1 MTAKLAVTVAVD
13 MDATTVTLSPAG
25 RLTSDNVRALLAL
38 VGRAGRVLPGF
49 DVHLD
54 PGQLHPGSPDA
65 LKTLSG
71 AGVKTLTAQRSRRT
85 RRGHHPDLAG
95 RVAA

>member
-13 MDATTVTLSPAG
+13 MDATTVTLRTAG
-25 RLTSDNVRALLAL
+25 KLTPNNVRALLAV

-49 DVHLD
+49 AVHLHLD
-54 PGQLHPGSPDA
+54 QLHTSSPEA
-65 LKTLSG
+65 LHALSG
-71 AGVKTLTAQRSRRT
+71 AGVTTLSAHRPVRT
-85 RRGHHPDLAG
+85 RRGHHPALAA